1 MKKDLKPKLNP
12 RKPCNSPCTNCLAQ
26 AAVEGAIAGVQRPE
40 NQQTGSGLD
49 FGDTMGTTYTS
60 MQNEESGHIYFLNVG
75 LSVYLS
81 VCLSVSL
88 PVCMHARI
96 YRRICIRWVCVCV
109 SVVLFILYPC
119 IRSCFGK
126 RLYASCIHEKW
137 QDGSFSNWA
146 PGHSRPDSSKA
157 ACAILKI

>member
-40 NQQTGSGLD
+40 NQQTGSG
-49 FGDTMGTTYTS
+49 TTYTS

-75 LSVYLS
+75 LS

-109 SVVLFILYPC
+109 FLLCYSFFILAYGAALENASMHHVFM
-119 IRSCFGK
+119 RSGK
-126 RLYASCIHEKW
+126 TVPSATGRLATRGQIHLK
-137 QDGSFSNWA
+137 
-146 PGHSRPDSSKA
+146 RPVQY
-157 ACAILKI
+157 